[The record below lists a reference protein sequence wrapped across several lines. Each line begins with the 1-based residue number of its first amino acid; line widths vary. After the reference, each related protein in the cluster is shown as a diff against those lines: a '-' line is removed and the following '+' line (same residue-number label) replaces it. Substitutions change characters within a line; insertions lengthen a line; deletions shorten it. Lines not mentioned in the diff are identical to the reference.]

1 MNSGNKNRE
10 RLTVITLEA
19 GFIRPDSKVRDA
31 RVHNSWNS
39 QCNWNTDT

>member
-19 GFIRPDSKVRDA
+19 GFIRPDSN
-31 RVHNSWNS
+31 VHNSWNS